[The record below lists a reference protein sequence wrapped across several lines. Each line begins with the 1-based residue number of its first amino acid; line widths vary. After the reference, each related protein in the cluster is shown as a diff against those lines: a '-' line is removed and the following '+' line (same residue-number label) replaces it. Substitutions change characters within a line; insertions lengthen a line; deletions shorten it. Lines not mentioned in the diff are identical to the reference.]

1 MSSSEDQ
8 ALPGAIFEESAL
20 LTVNDLS
27 RMCAVDERH
36 IVEFVEEG
44 VLSVVEINATEW
56 HFTGA
61 ALRRA
66 RMALRLERD
75 LELNLAGVALA
86 LELMEELEPLRR
98 AHRRDLK

>member
-1 MSSSEDQ
+1 MSPSDDRVLSGSLFD
-8 ALPGAIFEESAL
+8 ESARL
-20 LTVNDLS
+20 SIGDLS

-44 VLSVVEINATEW
+44 VLHVVDVSTEW
-56 HFTGA
+56 RFTGQ

-66 RMALRLERD
+66 RLALRLERD

-86 LELMEELEPLRR
+86 IELIEEISQLRRELEARR
-98 AHRRDLK
+98 

>member
-8 ALPGAIFEESAL
+8 ALSGAIFEESAL
-20 LTVNDLS
+20 LTVKDLS

-44 VLSVVEINATEW
+44 VLSVVEVDATEW

-61 ALRRA
+61 DLRRA
-66 RMALRLERD
+66 RLALRLERD
-75 LELNLAGVALA
+75 LEINLAGVALA
-86 LELMEELEPLRR
+86 LELMEELQTLRR
-98 AHRRDLK
+98 ELEARR

>member
-1 MSSSEDQ
+1 MSPSDDRVLSGSLFD
-8 ALPGAIFEESAL
+8 ESARL
-20 LTVNDLS
+20 SIGDLS

-44 VLSVVEINATEW
+44 VLTTVEVNTTEW
-56 HFTGA
+56 HFSGA

-66 RMALRLERD
+66 RLALRLERD

-86 LELMEELEPLRR
+86 LELMDELENLRR
-98 AHRRDLK
+98 ELKARR

>member
-1 MSSSEDQ
+1 MSPTDERPI
-8 ALPGAIFEESAL
+8 PGTLFDESASL
-20 LTVNDLS
+20 SIHELS

-44 VLSVVEINATEW
+44 VLSVVNVSSEW
-56 HFTGA
+56 RFTGD

-66 RMALRLERD
+66 RLAVRLERD

-86 LELMEELEPLRR
+86 VELLEELAQLRR
-98 AHRRDLK
+98 ELNARRQ